1 MMSLGIIRIKD
12 RLYGYDA
19 NFDETTQRQYGEV
32 CNREGETIHT
42 TEVIYTSFQE
52 AILAAQEWIRE
63 DAKNVAV

>member
-1 MMSLGIIRIKD
+1 MSLGIIRIKD

-19 NFDETTQRQYGEV
+19 NFDEQKQRWYAEV

-42 TEVIYTSFQE
+42 TEAIYTSFQE

-63 DAKNVAV
+63 DSKGPAT